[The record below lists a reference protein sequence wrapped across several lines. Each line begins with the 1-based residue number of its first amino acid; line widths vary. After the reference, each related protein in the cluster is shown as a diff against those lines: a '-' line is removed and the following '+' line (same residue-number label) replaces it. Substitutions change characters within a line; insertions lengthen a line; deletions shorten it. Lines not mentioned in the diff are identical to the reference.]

1 MPVLSQLRHCVPI
14 SYLSLLMH
22 VPVLCKIC
30 FMYVFIPTH
39 THTWWIMEA
48 NICLLL
54 NSESTAQASY
64 DGSSV
69 RVIESMVTMTREQME
84 SMLLVYFTRVE
95 ESRKI
100 NQELREENQKLR
112 EALIIISYIPIT

>member
-1 MPVLSQLRHCVPI
+1 
-14 SYLSLLMH
+14 
-22 VPVLCKIC
+22 
-30 FMYVFIPTH
+30 
-39 THTWWIMEA
+39 MEA

-54 NSESTAQASY
+54 NSESTVH
-64 DGSSV
+64 DSSI

-84 SMLLVYFTRVE
+84 SMLLVYFTRLE

-112 EALIIISYIPIT
+112 EALMPIT

>member
-1 MPVLSQLRHCVPI
+1 MLVLSQLRHCVPI
-14 SYLSLLMH
+14 SYLSLRMH

-54 NSESTAQASY
+54 NSESTAQP
-64 DGSSV
+64 SSV

-84 SMLLVYFTRVE
+84 SMLLVYFTRLE